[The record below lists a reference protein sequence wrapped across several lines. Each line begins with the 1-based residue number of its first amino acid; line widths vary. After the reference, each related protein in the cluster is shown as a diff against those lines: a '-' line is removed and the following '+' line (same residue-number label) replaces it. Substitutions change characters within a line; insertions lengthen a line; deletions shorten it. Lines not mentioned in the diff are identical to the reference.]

1 MKFQCQV
8 PFGHIKFLSLM
19 QITSNVVSKYKGI
32 FQCCFLMISMTSYR
46 NTHDISEADWKSPE
60 HEQNY
65 VKYPLIIECNVVI
78 WVIWLGKEW
87 RKLTQKPNENTENP
101 IPSSAYVQK
110 TSYTFL
116 CKRSATWLLSVHGT
130 QWSETLDLTCQFS
143 YKHSLLSH
151 VMKDLVYA
159 HRHTHNYNVTQKL
172 LSIIVACFEITTVQF
187 FNFWEYIPSLS
198 PCWCASLLSSESI
211 LKVVQSS
218 WREGGLWWIR

>member
-46 NTHDISEADWKSPE
+46 NTYDISEADWKSHE
-60 HEQNY
+60 REQNY
-65 VKYPLIIECNVVI
+65 VKYPLIIECNVVV

-116 CKRSATWLLSVHGT
+116 CKRSATWILSVHGT
-130 QWSETLDLTCQFS
+130 QWSETLNLTCQFS

-151 VMKDLVYA
+151 VMKYLVYA
-159 HRHTHNYNVTQKL
+159 HRHTHNCNAE
-172 LSIIVACFEITTVQF
+172 VAQH
-187 FNFWEYIPSLS
+187 YR
-198 PCWCASLLSSESI
+198 SLLWDNHCSVFQFLGVHSVTHPVDVSVCCPV
-211 LKVVQSS
+211 KVFWKRCRVAEE
-218 WREGGLWWIR
+218 RVGCDE